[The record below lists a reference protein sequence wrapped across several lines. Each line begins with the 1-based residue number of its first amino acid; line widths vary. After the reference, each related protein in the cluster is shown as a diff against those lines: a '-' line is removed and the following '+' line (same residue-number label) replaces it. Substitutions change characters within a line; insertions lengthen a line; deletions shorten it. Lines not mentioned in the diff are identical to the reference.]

1 MNIQINTGHNIQSNE
16 TLIKKFRNIIESS
29 LSRISDHITSVE
41 VHMKD
46 EDGAKQGKNDKRCM
60 IEARLE
66 GRQPIVVTDHS
77 DTLNQALDGAI
88 DKLINMIESIL
99 GRQHDLRNRNT
110 EQPAPELKFPED
122 V

>member
-1 MNIQINTGHNIQSNE
+1 MNIQINTGHNIHGNE
-16 TLIKKFRNIIESS
+16 DLIANFSSIIENS
-29 LSRISDHITSVE
+29 LSRVSDHITSVE

-46 EDGAKQGKNDKRCM
+46 EDGVKKGKNDKRCM

-77 DTLNQALDGAI
+77 DTLNQALDNAI

-99 GRQHDLRNRNT
+99 GRQHDKRNRDSKQSTTDLN
-110 EQPAPELKFPED
+110 
-122 V
+122 